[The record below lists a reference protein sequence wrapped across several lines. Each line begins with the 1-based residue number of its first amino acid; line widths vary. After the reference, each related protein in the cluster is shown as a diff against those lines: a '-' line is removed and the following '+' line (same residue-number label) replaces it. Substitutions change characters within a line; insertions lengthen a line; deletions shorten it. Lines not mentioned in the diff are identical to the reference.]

1 MQVTGS
7 LTFGSGNL
15 STFVQT
21 PLFMIP
27 SVRATENLHIVLW
40 LLKDLCWLMEYRI
53 AGLAMVLPT
62 ISVAIFIAW
71 QSRKQRSDLF
81 NALAVICW
89 IAANSTWM
97 ISDFFFVGQGH
108 GIAQGLFMAGLGILL
123 FYYAVLSPLDRRRL
137 TVR

>member
-7 LTFGSGNL
+7 PAAGSANL

-40 LLKDLCWLMEYRI
+40 LLKDLCWLMEYRVT
-53 AGLAMVLPT
+53 GLAMVLPT
-62 ISVAIFIAW
+62 LSVAIFIAW
-71 QSRKQRSDLF
+71 QSRKQRSDLC

-108 GIAQGLFMAGLGILL
+108 GIAQGLFLTGLGVLL
-123 FYYAVLSPLDRRRL
+123 VYYTVLWPLERRRL
-137 TVR
+137 TV